1 MSTATITAYKAFDK
15 DWKCRDFQFKV
26 GKTYTHEGVIGLC
39 RSGFHA
45 CEVPLDVWTY
55 YPPTTSKFAL
65 VELGGVSDER
75 KNDSKRVGNSIT
87 IKASVDIAGLVKA
100 QIEWVRKNAKTQHA
114 TKTRKCASASGDS
127 GHASASGDSGHASA
141 SGDSGH
147 ASASGHYGHASA
159 SGHSGHASASGNCG
173 HASAS
178 GYSGHA
184 SASGY
189 SGHASAS
196 GRSGHASASG
206 HYGHASASGHY
217 GHASASGDSGHASA
231 SGDYGHASASGDYG
245 CSFSGFDGKAKAGAN
260 GAFAIC
266 WYDAT
271 NKRAR
276 IVSANVGENGIK
288 ADTWYR
294 VNDGAL
300 VECDK

>member
-1 MSTATITAYKAFDK
+1 MSAATITAYKAFDE
-15 DWKCRDFQFKV
+15 DWKCRDYQFEV

-55 YPPTTSKFAL
+55 YPPTTSKFAI

-75 KNDSKRVGNSIT
+75 RDDSKRVGNSIT

-100 QIEWVRKNAKTQHA
+100 QIEWVRKNAKTPHA
-114 TKTRKCASASGDS
+114 TKTRECASASGDS
-127 GHASASGDSGHASA
+127 GHASASGD
-141 SGDSGH
+141 
-147 ASASGHYGHASA
+147 YGHASA
-159 SGHSGHASASGNCG
+159 SG
-173 HASAS
+173 
-178 GYSGHA
+178 Y
-184 SASGY
+184 
-189 SGHASAS
+189 
-196 GRSGHASASG
+196 
-206 HYGHASASGHY
+206 
-217 GHASASGDSGHASA
+217 
-231 SGDYGHASASGDYG
+231 YGHASASGDYG